1 MLTNADSHPRRR
13 DFLGQLGAAA
23 AALFAPPIPSDGRH
37 VPMHDSAWDLSWVDR
52 LKDVPYRVVFDA
64 NDVADGFALDL
75 AVMFLD
81 QYHEVYG
88 TRDDQARAV
97 IVMRQLGTPLALGDA
112 LWDRYAIGEEIKVKD
127 PATHSPRAATPFSER
142 LRACRLTSPKPSWRR
157 CGRAGRFCSSVT
169 SPPTT
174 GPRVTRAW
182 RTATWQQSKP
192 RCAMASRQA

>member
-1 MLTNADSHPRRR
+1 
-13 DFLGQLGAAA
+13 
-23 AALFAPPIPSDGRH
+23 
-37 VPMHDSAWDLSWVDR
+37 MHDSAWDLSWVDR

-127 PATHSPRAATPFSER
+127 PATHQPARRNPFLRAAPGV
-142 LRACRLTSPKPSWRR
+142 SPDVAKL
-157 CGRAGRFCSSVT
+157 GGGTGKGLLIVDDLVDT
-169 SPPTT
+169 GTT
-174 GPRVTRAW
+174 GRLVRQLLPDAHFATVYAKPKGKPLVDTFITEVSQDTW
-182 RTATWQQSKP
+182 IHFPWDTALSFQP
-192 RCAMASRQA
+192 PIRP